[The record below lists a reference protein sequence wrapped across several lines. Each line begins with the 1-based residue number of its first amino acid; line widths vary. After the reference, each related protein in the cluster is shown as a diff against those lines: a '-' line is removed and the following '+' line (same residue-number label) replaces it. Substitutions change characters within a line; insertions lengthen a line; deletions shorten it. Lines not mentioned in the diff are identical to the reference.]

1 MPKKNIEQL
10 LQLATRSDLFLFALD
25 YAQKD
30 ERFNSE
36 LADYLSKK
44 YLKNSD
50 AAKEFI
56 DRMREAFAETK
67 DLGDYWHSY
76 EIPDWTE
83 ITSQADSIMDEARKL
98 LAVGNAYAAACI
110 AVVFFEQ
117 LQDTYSEDVYDYDE
131 EGDYAYD
138 VGTSCE
144 KAEQLLFDAMSDKAI
159 DDSQRSELLRRLDKV
174 AKSELPQTLTEYDT
188 VFDFDEMM
196 PQLMATQSE
205 EATIAML
212 DEQISQHV
220 DNNDLHKY
228 VERKIEYLRKIG
240 KDDLADA
247 EEQKHLILPDIRQIV
262 VNRLVEQKRYDE
274 ALDCIDEGIDVAQAG
289 EEHSTISGWK
299 MKELEIYQLMGNKE
313 KQTELCRELFIRFAG
328 TMEYYHK
335 LKALVPKE
343 EWKPFLG
350 KLLKEADLDRHMFF
364 GSSELANIY
373 KEEHDSEHLFQLI
386 ASQESDRLY
395 ALTSYSQYIDKE
407 YAENML
413 ELFIEDLRSLASQA
427 ANTKNYPRIREAME
441 SMQRL
446 KGGIIAAHRLA
457 EEFRTI
463 YHRRTSMMAEI
474 SKF

>member
-138 VGTSCE
+138 VGTNCE

-328 TMEYYHK
+328 AMEYYHK

-343 EWKPFLG
+343 EWKPF
-350 KLLKEADLDRHMFF
+350 
-364 GSSELANIY
+364 
-373 KEEHDSEHLFQLI
+373 
-386 ASQESDRLY
+386 
-395 ALTSYSQYIDKE
+395 
-407 YAENML
+407 
-413 ELFIEDLRSLASQA
+413 
-427 ANTKNYPRIREAME
+427 
-441 SMQRL
+441 
-446 KGGIIAAHRLA
+446 
-457 EEFRTI
+457 
-463 YHRRTSMMAEI
+463 
-474 SKF
+474 